1 MYSVLITFPFISG
14 IINFILNISGEKYIS
29 NRENWLYVGN
39 LKNFENLKKISK
51 NDCITKINISYY
63 KEEKNEVKLKKK
75 FKGIIIDSPDKNHK
89 IKVNNLIKENIQI
102 INLINWCEMYMN
114 RIPTEIIKNR
124 FIVNES
130 NFKENYLEE
139 RIKRIGDIIISLILL
154 ISTLPIIIIIGIL
167 IKLEDGGPLL
177 YLQERI
183 GKNYSIFTIYKI
195 RSMKINSEKDGVKWS
210 SIDVQESQKSG
221 NSLEKL
227 DLMKY
232 HNYFQLLK
240 VT

>member
-1 MYSVLITFPFISG
+1 M
-14 IINFILNISGEKYIS
+14 
-29 NRENWLYVGN
+29 
-39 LKNFENLKKISK
+39 
-51 NDCITKINISYY
+51 
-63 KEEKNEVKLKKK
+63 
-75 FKGIIIDSPDKNHK
+75 DKNHN
-89 IKVNNLIKENIQI
+89 IKHNNIIKENIQI

-210 SIDVQESQKSG
+210 SIDDPRITKSG